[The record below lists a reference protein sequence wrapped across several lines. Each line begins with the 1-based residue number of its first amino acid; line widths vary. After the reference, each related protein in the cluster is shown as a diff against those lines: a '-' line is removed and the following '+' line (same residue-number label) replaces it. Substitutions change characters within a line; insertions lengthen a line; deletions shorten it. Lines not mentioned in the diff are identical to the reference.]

1 MISNTDC
8 LCEEA
13 AGWHLVK
20 CLAPPPGE
28 YEVHL
33 TTSSGT
39 ILVVNEEGFFF
50 RRFSVDESLPFM
62 VSHDRPVKV
71 EDLDKLVSLDEVLC
85 LTIRALK
92 EASLHGSARA
102 KRKIRSCSRLI
113 ERLEEKCMKK

>member
-1 MISNTDC
+1 M
-8 LCEEA
+8 
-13 AGWHLVK
+13 VK

>member
-1 MISNTDC
+1 MTGNTDC
-8 LCEEA
+8 PCEEA

-33 TTSSGT
+33 STSSGAV
-39 ILVVNEEGFFF
+39 LVVNEEGFFL

-62 VSHDRPVKV
+62 ISHDRPVKV
-71 EDLDKLVSLDEVLC
+71 GDLEKLASLNEVLC

-102 KRKIRSCSRLI
+102 RRKIRSCGRLI
-113 ERLEEKCMKK
+113 EGLEEKCMKK